1 MTEGAQAER
10 AETVAKYLELLRSG
24 GNDHPITQLQKAGV
38 DFTTTEPTEALV
50 AEMDRLVTQLEGELR
65 ILNFEF

>member
-50 AEMDRLVTQLEGELR
+50 KEMDSLVDRLEKEIS
-65 ILNFEF
+65 ILNS